1 MKNDSLEKALSANF
15 RLYYGKLYSALL
27 DRFGT
32 AYVQEIEDALQN
44 AFLKAI
50 KTWKP
55 DRVPQNPEGWLYTV
69 AKNDLLNQI
78 KKMKRQSQESILS
91 EDKGSGPIEDLR
103 LKTLLF
109 LAMKEELSYAAKVL
123 FILKNVFGLHVRE
136 ISESTLLSE
145 EAIYKQV
152 SRARKKLLDSSS
164 VDLFET
170 TFERVQE
177 EHLAL
182 VEETLH
188 AVFTIGF
195 DTFDEKV
202 ASIMNED
209 VCVEALALTR
219 LLHDTYQLPSTQN
232 LLALICFHLARIP
245 ARIENGG
252 LVPLQQQKK
261 EKWNQELIGLG
272 FQFLTKPV
280 DFDPYYLEALITSK
294 HMMTDSFDQTHW
306 EDIVG
311 LYKFWLGHLESPLLK
326 LNLSYG
332 LHQAGRR
339 EEAMVILNELKGQLP
354 EDHFYLSVV
363 RAEIQQ
369 ASASSESRE
378 ILQGLVENMNQQ
390 ARKEFLLNKI
400 NQHT

>member
-1 MKNDSLEKALSANF
+1 
-15 RLYYGKLYSALL
+15 
-27 DRFGT
+27 
-32 AYVQEIEDALQN
+32 
-44 AFLKAI
+44 
-50 KTWKP
+50 
-55 DRVPQNPEGWLYTV
+55 
-69 AKNDLLNQI
+69 
-78 KKMKRQSQESILS
+78 
-91 EDKGSGPIEDLR
+91 
-103 LKTLLF
+103 
-109 LAMKEELSYAAKVL
+109 
-123 FILKNVFGLHVRE
+123 ILKNVFGLHVRE

-152 SRARKKLLDSSS
+152 SRARKKLLGTSS
-164 VDLFET
+164 VDLFDT
-170 TFERVQE
+170 TFERAKG
-177 EHLAL
+177 HDLSL

-195 DTFDEKV
+195 DSFDEKV
-202 ASIMNED
+202 EAIMNED
-209 VCVEALALTR
+209 LCVEALALTR

-245 ARIENGG
+245 ARIESGE
-252 LVPLQQQKK
+252 LMPLQQQDKG
-261 EKWNQELIGLG
+261 KWNQELIGLG
-272 FQFLTKPV
+272 YQFLTKPE

-294 HMMTDSFDQTHW
+294 HMMADGFDQTHW

-311 LYKFWLGHLESPLLK
+311 LYKFWLSHLESPLLK

-339 EEAMVILNELKGQLP
+339 EEAMEILNELKSQLP

-369 ASASSESRE
+369 ASASSESRN

-390 ARKEFLLNKI
+390 ARKEFLLKKI